1 MTSSSATV
9 LRCLVALMGRGEFWL
24 LVTIMYVLPQG
35 GLLAVA
41 LVIGIDLLIGYLSE
55 LVGKKWD

>member
-1 MTSSSATV
+1 
-9 LRCLVALMGRGEFWL
+9 MGRGEFWL